1 MPSDIPT
8 ARKLLQE
15 ATEALDERTRLN
27 LIRRA
32 MSLMTRDSPKRR
44 ASVQK
49 RMNDEIVKSIKL
61 MRNSNPDMPM
71 SDIAAALDVNQGRVS
86 EVLKVQGPYVTNQP
100 LDQAIDPDKE
110 TKH

>member
-8 ARKLLQE
+8 ARKLLD
-15 ATEALDERTRLN
+15 EALVAMDERTRLS

-32 MSLMTRDSPKRR
+32 RELMTRDSPIRR

-49 RMNDEIVKSIKL
+49 RMDSETAKSIRL
-61 MRNSNPDMPM
+61 MARTNPDMHQT
-71 SDIAAALDVNQGRVS
+71 DIAAALDVNPGRVS
-86 EVLKVQGPYVTNQP
+86 EVLN
-100 LDQAIDPDKE
+100 DKE

>member
-15 ATEALDERTRLN
+15 ATEALDERTRLD

-32 MSLMTRDSPKRR
+32 MSLMTRASPKTR

-49 RMNDEIVKSIKL
+49 RMNDDIVASIKL
-61 MRNSNPDMPM
+61 MHHANPDMQQA
-71 SDIAAALDVNQGRVS
+71 DIASALDVNIGRVS
-86 EVLKVQGPYVTNQP
+86 EVLNNKKGT
-100 LDQAIDPDKE
+100 I
-110 TKH
+110 H

>member
-8 ARKLLQE
+8 ARKLLD
-15 ATEALDERTRLN
+15 EALVAMDERTRLS

-32 MSLMTRDSPKRR
+32 RELMTRDSPIRR

-49 RMNDEIVKSIKL
+49 RMDSDIAKSIRL
-61 MRNSNPDMPM
+61 MARTNPDMHQT
-71 SDIAAALDVNQGRVS
+71 DIAAALDVNPGRVS
-86 EVLKVQGPYVTNQP
+86 EALN
-100 LDQAIDPDKE
+100 DKE

>member
-15 ATEALDERTRLN
+15 ATEALDERTRLD

-32 MSLMTRDSPKRR
+32 MSLMTRASPKRR

-49 RMNDEIVKSIKL
+49 RMNDDIVKSIKL
-61 MRNSNPDMPM
+61 MANSDPDLQQ
-71 SDIAAALDVNQGRVS
+71 SDIAAALNVNIGRVS

-100 LDQAIDPDKE
+100 LDPDKE